1 MLKKTARLLAD
12 CSVGQ
17 KLLLGFGLVSLL
29 AVAAIAQGLYATA
42 SLLEHGRQVG
52 DMVEIHRLT
61 LQMRNAEKAYAL
73 DPTPSAMRQVREL
86 IQALDAQLQK
96 VETGASNKDVPVLT
110 AMQQSV
116 DGYEGQFA
124 HFIDHRR
131 LAVDALGHMQEQAE
145 QARLQFEAVEL
156 DMYDQVRG
164 VLNSGQALEGDPLSL
179 AEQASALQRKLLLT
193 RNREF
198 LYVEGAAET
207 LQGWTESVDEMSDAL
222 ELLQGRVD
230 ENSEESLAAA
240 RTALVEYRKAFQRYR
255 DSRALSKQTAAQMDA
270 QAQAVLTQVE
280 QAAAD
285 RQLQM
290 GERGRS
296 MMRLQ
301 AVGAVIIVV
310 LALLASLVIRHLI
323 VAPLRQA
330 LQIARRIAQGDLSEA
345 AEGMTMRRDE
355 LGQLMV
361 AVGEMTTNLRRLVA
375 RIGLSVEGLGQTTRT
390 LNTASAQS
398 SGAAQRQ
405 RVETEYAATAM
416 QQMSSTVAQVAQN
429 AEQASQAAGEAD
441 HQARNGEQVVQM
453 ASQQIHRLAAE
464 MTLSE
469 QAIESLQRQVET
481 IGTVAD
487 VIASIAEQTNLLA
500 LNAAIEAARAGEQG
514 RGFAVVAD
522 EVRALARRTQASTS
536 EIETLIV
543 GLQRLSQQSVGQIQG
558 CGRLMIDTVLL
569 ADQVSTALGGITG
582 AVSLI
587 EQMNQQNAAS
597 AEQQSIVAEEVSR
610 NVMQVR
616 NEAEHCVGVNQQV
629 VLACGDLAGLEHELR
644 EAVAQFRIDGSEGPG
659 ELKALAA
666 KRMVNSNTPA

>member
-52 DMVEIHRLT
+52 DMVEINRLT

-131 LAVDALGHMQEQAE
+131 LAADALGHMQEQAE

-179 AEQASALQRKLLLT
+179 AEQASALQRKLLVT

-198 LYVEGAAET
+198 LYVEEGAAQA
-207 LQGWTESVDEMSDAL
+207 LQGWTESVEEMSDAL

-255 DSRALSKQTAAQMDA
+255 DSRALSKQTATQMDA

-290 GERGRS
+290 SERGRS

-361 AVGEMTTNLRRLVA
+361 AVAEMTTNLRRLVA

-405 RVETEYAATAM
+405 RVETEHAATAM

-522 EVRALARRTQASTS
+522 EVRVLARRTQASTS

-558 CGRLMIDTVLL
+558 CGRLMIDTVSL
-569 ADQVSTALGGITG
+569 ADQVSTALVGITG

-629 VLACGDLAGLEHELR
+629 VLACEDLAGLEHELQ
-644 EAVAQFRIDGSEGPG
+644 EAVAQFR
-659 ELKALAA
+659 
-666 KRMVNSNTPA
+666 T

>member
-29 AVAAIAQGLYATA
+29 AVAAIAQGLYASA
-42 SLLEHGRQVG
+42 SLLEHGRQVSA
-52 DMVEIHRLT
+52 MVEINRLT

-73 DPTPSAMRQVREL
+73 DPEPSALRKVRDL
-86 IQALDAQLQK
+86 IQALGAQLEK
-96 VETGASNKDVPVLT
+96 AKTGTSKDGVTLL
-110 AMQQSV
+110 AALQQSV
-116 DGYEGQFA
+116 DGYQEQFA
-124 HFIDHRR
+124 HFTDHQR
-131 LAVDALGHMQEQAE
+131 LAAEALRHMQEQAE
-145 QARLQFEAVEL
+145 QARLQFETVEL
-156 DMYDQVRG
+156 DMYDQVRET
-164 VLNSGQALEGDPLSL
+164 LNSGQVQEGDPMSL
-179 AEQASALQRKLLLT
+179 AEQASALQRKLLVT

-198 LYVEGAAET
+198 LYVEEGAAET
-207 LQGWTESVDEMSDAL
+207 LQSWTESVEEMSDAL

-230 ENSEESLAAA
+230 KSSEESLAAA
-240 RTALVEYRKAFQRYR
+240 RAALVEYRKAFQRYR
-255 DSRALSKQTAAQMDA
+255 DSRALSKQTAGQMDA
-270 QAQAVLTQVE
+270 QAQTVLNQVE
-280 QAAAD
+280 QATTEK
-285 RQLQM
+285 QLQM
-290 GERGRS
+290 GEQGSS

-301 AVGAVIIVV
+301 ALGAVIIVV
-310 LALLASLVIRHLI
+310 LALFASLVIRRLI
-323 VAPLRQA
+323 VAPLRKA
-330 LQIARRIAQGDLSEA
+330 LLIARRIAQGDLSEA
-345 AEGMTMRRDE
+345 VEGVTMRRDE
-355 LGQLMV
+355 VGQLMA

-375 RIGLSVEGLGQTTRT
+375 RIGLSVESLGQTTRT
-390 LNTASAQS
+390 LSTSSAQS

-405 RVETEYAATAM
+405 RVETEHAATAM

-441 HQARNGEQVVQM
+441 HQARNGEQVVQL

-464 MTLSE
+464 MALSE
-469 QAIESLQRQVET
+469 QAIESLQRQVEN

-487 VIASIAEQTNLLA
+487 VITAIAEQTNLLA

-522 EVRALARRTQASTS
+522 EVRALARRTQDSTS
-536 EIETLIV
+536 QIETLIS
-543 GLQRLSQQSVGQIQG
+543 GLQRLSQHSVGQIQG
-558 CGRLMIDTVLL
+558 CARLMIDTVSL

-644 EAVAQFRIDGSEGPG
+644 EAVAQFR
-659 ELKALAA
+659 
-666 KRMVNSNTPA
+666 V